1 MMRRKET
8 SLLVE
13 SWRSFIN
20 ENEGSKSFAA
30 CYCEYWKGGGQ
41 SGFGGIGS
49 YVKEKFTSSYSKSYF
64 EKHLKEDNFH
74 HLLFYLSHVPSIVD
88 KKNERE
94 GKKSVSREMKKDW
107 EEFCIGKYRSEGELD
122 ISKDDNVPS
131 IIYVNYEYNDKLES
145 GEKLN
150 KEEDMEKVTTYIKN
164 LLSQAVK
171 QGSQEQKNS
180 PFLHLK
186 NN

>member
-1 MMRRKET
+1 MMRRKDT

-20 ENEGSKSFAA
+20 EGEGSESFAA
-30 CYCEYWKGGGQ
+30 CYCRYWKDGGQ

-49 YVKEKFTSSYSKSYF
+49 YVKEKFTSSNSKSYF

-74 HLLFYLSHVPSIVD
+74 HLLYYLSCVPSIVD
-88 KKNERE
+88 KKRERE
-94 GKKSVSREMKKDW
+94 GEKPVSREMKEDW
-107 EEFCIGKYRSEGELD
+107 QEFCTGKYRSEGELD

-131 IIYVNYEYNDKLES
+131 IIYVNYEYNDKVES

-150 KEEDMEKVTTYIKN
+150 KLEDKEKITAYIKN
-164 LLSQAVK
+164 LLIQAAK
-171 QGSQEQKNS
+171 KGEQEKKNS
-180 PFLHLK
+180 PFLSVK
-186 NN
+186 N